1 MAATRVA
8 VMGPCL
14 HRNLLRDNIRRVGSI
29 LLTIL
34 VGTLL
39 CYWVAERFYGS
50 FLERALGVDAKK
62 QTPAVSRNDGRDF
75 VPAKPYVLFA
85 HHFAAIAGAGPIVGP
100 TLAMVY
106 GYLPALIWV
115 VIGATLLGGVHDMV
129 TLFMSTREQGRSVA
143 DIARTY
149 LGPTGY
155 ILIVS
160 FLVIGLLMITAT
172 FLNLSVTALTS
183 MYPAEKVGIEP
194 ATAQQL
200 AAALEKPA
208 DSLGMHP
215 FHHGDGLPT
224 VVKVENG
231 HPVLIA
237 KIGGIAST
245 SVLFITLCA
254 PFLGWMIYKRRTPAW
269 LNYSIAALLCAVSV
283 VLGILHP
290 VVVSADTWRVMMTT
304 YVVLAS
310 AIPVWLLLM
319 PRDFVNVQILY
330 AGLIAVVAGLVPA
343 GFSGRFS
350 DIPLAPQ
357 SAVEMIPAWDLQT
370 GFQYVGVLWPML
382 FITVSCGAISGFH
395 CLVSSGTTARQ
406 LSCETHARKVGYR
419 SMLLE
424 SMLAVSII
432 LTLLVGMDWENYRH
446 ITYGEKNPILAV
458 SLATGTLV
466 HAAFGLPLWAGTIL
480 GILLLEGFVVT
491 TLDVAVRL
499 NRYLLE
505 EIWKFLFRNP
515 HPVLCSAWFNTS
527 LCVGLMYVISR
538 SNSLP
543 MLWQVF
549 GSANQMM
556 GAMALLVA
564 SVWLRDNGRRWGFT
578 LVPAILMFATTLA
591 STGISLWK
599 NANLGN
605 WPLVT
610 TCGVLILLGLGVA
623 ALGARVLLTPRR
635 AA

>member
-1 MAATRVA
+1 
-8 VMGPCL
+8 MGPL
-14 HRNLLRDNIRRVGSI
+14 IVGI
-29 LLTIL
+29 LL
-34 VGTLL
+34 GALL
-39 CYWVAERFYGS
+39 CYWLAERFYGS
-50 FLERALGVDAKK
+50 FLERALGVDPSR
-62 QTPAVSRNDGRDF
+62 QTPAVSKNDGRDF

-100 TLAMVY
+100 TLAVIY
-106 GYLPALIWV
+106 GYLPALLWV
-115 VIGATLLGGVHDMV
+115 VIGAVLLGGVHDMV
-129 TLFMSTREQGRSVA
+129 TLFISTREEGRTVA
-143 DIARTY
+143 DIARSY

-155 ILIVS
+155 ILIVG
-160 FLVIGLLMITAT
+160 FLFIGLVMITAT

-183 MYPAEKVGIEP
+183 SYPAEKVGMEP
-194 ATAQQL
+194 VPKEKL
-200 AAALEKPA
+200 AAALETPA
-208 DSLGMHP
+208 NSLGMHP
-215 FHHGDGLPT
+215 FETGGGLPT
-224 VVKVENG
+224 VVAVRDGE
-231 HPVLIA
+231 PVLIA

-254 PFLGWMIYKRRTPAW
+254 PLLGWMIYRRQTPAW
-269 LNYSIAALLCAVSV
+269 LNYSIASLVCVASV
-283 VLGILHP
+283 VLGIYHP
-290 VVVSADTWRVMMTT
+290 VVVSADTWRVMMTA

-330 AGLIAVVAGLVPA
+330 GGMLAVAAGLLVAAL
-343 GFSGRFS
+343 SGRFPE
-350 DIPLAPQ
+350 IPLAPQ
-357 SAVEMIPAWDLQT
+357 GTAEVIPLWNPEGGLQYI
-370 GFQYVGVLWPML
+370 GLLWPML

-406 LSCETHARKVGYR
+406 LASEHHARRVGYR

-432 LTLLVGMDWENYRH
+432 LTLLVGLDWSNYQQ

-458 SLATGTLV
+458 SLATGTLI
-466 HAAFGLPLWAGTIL
+466 HTAFGLPLWAGTVL

-515 HPVLCSAWFNTS
+515 HPVLRSTWFNTAI
-527 LCVGLMYVISR
+527 CVGLMFLLSR
-538 SNSLP
+538 TNTLP

-564 SVWLRDNGRRWGFT
+564 AVWLRDHGRRFIFV
-578 LVPAILMFATTLA
+578 LIPSILMFATTIA
-591 STGISLWK
+591 STSMALWK
-599 NANLGN
+599 NQQIGN
-605 WPLVT
+605 WPLVAA
-610 TCGVLILLGLGVA
+610 CGVLLLLGVGVGLIGSRILLS
-623 ALGARVLLTPRR
+623 PRQPR
-635 AA
+635 TA

>member
-1 MAATRVA
+1 ME
-8 VMGPCL
+8 PCL
-14 HRNLLRDNIRRVGSI
+14 HRNPHRDNIRRVGSI

-34 VGTLL
+34 AGALL
-39 CYWVAERFYGS
+39 CYWLAERFYGS
-50 FLERALGVDAKK
+50 FLERALGVDSKNRTA
-62 QTPAVSRNDGRDF
+62 AVARSDGRDF

-100 TLAMVY
+100 TLALVY

-129 TLFMSTREQGRSVA
+129 TLFISSREQGRSIA

-155 ILIVS
+155 ILIVG

-183 MYPAEKVGIEP
+183 MYPAEKVGIDP
-194 ATAQQL
+194 ATAEQL
-200 AAALEKPA
+200 AAALEKPT

-224 VVKVENG
+224 VVKIENG
-231 HPVLIA
+231 QPVLIA

-254 PFLGWMIYKRRTPAW
+254 PLLGWMIYKLRTPAW

-283 VLGILHP
+283 VLGIFHP
-290 VVVSADTWRVMMTT
+290 VVVSADTWRVMMTA
-304 YVVLAS
+304 YVLLAS
-310 AIPVWLLLM
+310 AVPVWLLLM

-330 AGLIAVVAGLVPA
+330 AGMIAVVAGLIVA
-343 GFSGRFS
+343 GFSGRFPE
-350 DIPLAPQ
+350 IPIAPQ
-357 SAVEMIPAWDLQT
+357 SAVEMIPVWNLQT
-370 GFQYVGVLWPML
+370 GLQYVGMLWPML

-432 LTLLVGMDWENYRH
+432 LTLLVGLDWENYQH

-466 HAAFGLPLWAGTIL
+466 HTAFGLPLWAGTIL

-515 HPVLCSAWFNTS
+515 HPVLRSAWFNTS
-527 LCVGLMYVISR
+527 LCVGLMFLISR
-538 SNSLP
+538 SNTLP

-556 GAMALLVA
+556 GAIALLVA
-564 SVWLRDNGRRWGFT
+564 SVWLRDNGCRWGFT

-591 STGISLWK
+591 STTISLWK
-599 NANLGN
+599 NAELGN
-605 WPLVT
+605 WPLVA
-610 TCGVLILLGLGVA
+610 TCGVLCLLGIGVA
-623 ALGARVLLTPRR
+623 VLGARVLLAPRR
-635 AA
+635 TAAT

>member
-1 MAATRVA
+1 MRMAVI
-8 VMGPCL
+8 GPCL
-14 HRNLLRDNIRRVGSI
+14 HRNPLRDNIHGVSSI
-29 LLTIL
+29 LLTIII
-34 VGTLL
+34 GTLL
-39 CYWVAERFYGS
+39 CYWLAERFYGS
-50 FLERALGVDAKK
+50 FLERALGVDAEN
-62 QTPAVSRNDGRDF
+62 QTPAVSKNDGRDF

-129 TLFMSTREQGRSVA
+129 TLFISTREQGRSVA

-155 ILIVS
+155 ILIIG

-194 ATAQQL
+194 ATAEQL

-215 FHHGDGLPT
+215 FPNGDGLPT
-224 VVKVENG
+224 VVQVENG
-231 HPVLIA
+231 QPVLIA

-269 LNYSIAALLCAVSV
+269 LNYSIAALLCAASV

-290 VVVSADTWRVMMTT
+290 VVVSADTWRVLMTA

-330 AGLIAVVAGLVPA
+330 AGLIAVVAGLIVA
-343 GFSGRFS
+343 GFSGRFPE
-350 DIPLAPQ
+350 IPLAPQ

-370 GFQYVGVLWPML
+370 GLQYIGLLWPML

-406 LSCETHARKVGYR
+406 LSCETHVRKVGYR

-458 SLATGTLV
+458 SLATGTLI
-466 HAAFGLPLWAGTIL
+466 HTAFGLPLWAGTIL

-515 HPVLCSAWFNTS
+515 HPILCSAWFNTS
-527 LCVGLMYVISR
+527 LCVGLMYLISR
-538 SNSLP
+538 SNTLP

-556 GAMALLVA
+556 GAIALLVA
-564 SVWLRDNGRRWGFT
+564 SVWLRDNGRRWAFT
-578 LVPAILMFATTLA
+578 LVPGILMFVTTLA
-591 STGISLWK
+591 STTISLWK
-599 NANLGN
+599 NAALGN
-605 WPLVT
+605 WPLVA
-610 TCGVLILLGLGVA
+610 TCGVLMLLGVGVA

>member
-1 MAATRVA
+1 
-8 VMGPCL
+8 MG
-14 HRNLLRDNIRRVGSI
+14 LL
-29 LLTIL
+29 LLGIICGAL
-34 VGTLL
+34 I
-39 CYWVAERFYGS
+39 CYWLGIRFYSGFVARS
-50 FLERALGVDAKK
+50 LGIDETRE
-62 QTPAVSRNDGRDF
+62 TPAIRKNDGKDF
-75 VPAKPYVLFA
+75 VPAKVYVLFA

-106 GYLPALIWV
+106 GYLPALLWV
-115 VIGATLLGGVHDMV
+115 VIGAILLGGVHDMV
-129 TLFMSTREQGRSVA
+129 TLFISTREEGRSVA
-143 DIARTY
+143 DIARQY
-149 LGPTGY
+149 LGPLGY
-155 ILIVS
+155 VCIVS
-160 FLVIGLLMITAT
+160 FLVIGLFMITAT

-194 ATAQQL
+194 ATAEQL

-231 HPVLIA
+231 QPVLIA

-269 LNYSIAALLCAVSV
+269 INYSIAALLCAGSV

-290 VVVSADTWRVMMTT
+290 VVVSADTWRVMMTA

-310 AIPVWLLLM
+310 VIPVWLLLM

-330 AGLIAVVAGLVPA
+330 AGMIAVVAGLVAA

-370 GFQYVGVLWPML
+370 GLQYVGALWPML

-406 LSCETHARKVGYR
+406 LSCETHTRKVGYR

-432 LTLLVGMDWENYRH
+432 LTLLVGMDWENYRN

-466 HAAFGLPLWAGTIL
+466 HTAFGLPLWAGTIL

-515 HPVLCSAWFNTS
+515 HPILCSAWFNTS

-538 SNSLP
+538 SNTLP

-556 GAMALLVA
+556 GAIALLVS

-591 STGISLWK
+591 STAISLWK
-599 NANLGN
+599 NASLGN
-605 WPLVT
+605 WPLVA
-610 TCGVLILLGLGVA
+610 TCGVLILLGIGVA
-623 ALGARVLLTPRR
+623 VLGARVLLAPRR
-635 AA
+635 TAKV